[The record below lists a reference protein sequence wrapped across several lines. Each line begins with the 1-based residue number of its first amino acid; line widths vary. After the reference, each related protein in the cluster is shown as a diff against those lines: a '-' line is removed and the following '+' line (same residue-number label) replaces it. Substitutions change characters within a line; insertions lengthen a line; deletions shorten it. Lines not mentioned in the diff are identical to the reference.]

1 VHVPYKGTAPALQG
15 LLGGD
20 IQMLTDTPSSL
31 MPHVRAGKIRA
42 LAMYSSK
49 RVTGAMEVPTIAEAG
64 GPAIEGSTW
73 VLFLAPA
80 GTPREIVQ
88 RISAETARI
97 VSSPEMKAKFEQLG
111 IEAVGNTP
119 EQAATFLNDEIVKW
133 AKVINTAGVK
143 AEQ

>member
-1 VHVPYKGTAPALQG
+1 MFSA
-15 LLGGD
+15 
-20 IQMLTDTPSSL
+20 
-31 MPHVRAGKIRA
+31 
-42 LAMYSSK
+42 K
-49 RVTGAMEVPTIAEAG
+49 RISGAMEVPTIAEAG
-64 GPAIEGSTW
+64 GPAIESSTW

-88 RISAETARI
+88 RLSAETAKI
-97 VSSPEMKAKFEQLG
+97 VHSAEMRAGFEKLG

-119 EQAATFLNDEIVKW
+119 EQAAAFLHDEIAKW